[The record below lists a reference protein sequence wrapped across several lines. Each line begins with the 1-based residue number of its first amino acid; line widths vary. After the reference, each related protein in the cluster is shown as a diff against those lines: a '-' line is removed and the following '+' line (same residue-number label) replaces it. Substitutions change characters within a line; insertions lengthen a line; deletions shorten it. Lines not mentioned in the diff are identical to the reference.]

1 MNNRVPTPGQE
12 GRVKV
17 TTDSGEVYYAT
28 IEMADNPTQPG
39 TPWAKET
46 ALTDETEDLIFG
58 NHLDR
63 TVDDAFRGLMSRISL
78 IMANTAAITLN
89 VRSANGN
96 PLRGV
101 YVDGV
106 FDINGLPLKSDSSG
120 VINGYVSEGNVVLK
134 VSGYSDIEDFS
145 TQFQA
150 VKGES
155 YTKTINLTTRNFL
168 SLTSS
173 GNVKFSE
180 NVQTLDVSAVGAG
193 GGAGGT
199 EKHDSSQDSYS
210 NGTSGPGGGGG
221 FVNNQYSV
229 SFEAN
234 RVYPAVVGV
243 GGLGKK
249 AAAGKDGGYSELL
262 GVRAEGGKGGEMSDE
277 DFAGEGGVGNG
288 NGAAGAKCSR
298 DEYRDGYDGSPGT
311 GEYFTS
317 FYGTGTVGGGGGSGA
332 VGYRNS
338 GGSYPETV
346 NGGIGGSP
354 NGGNGGNI
362 SRSGDEGAAVNGAFP
377 GGGGGGPSVEITH
390 RYVSGGGYTSY
401 TLVAG
406 TPGNGA
412 DGVIAMRMHLRVA

>member
-199 EKHDSSQDSYS
+199 EDGGSGAYDYAV
-210 NGTSGPGGGGG
+210 SGPGGGGG

-229 SFEAN
+229 FFEPN
-234 RVYPAVVGV
+234 MVYKAVVGV
-243 GGLGKK
+243 GGVGREE
-249 AAAGKDGGYSELL
+249 AAGKDGGYSELL
-262 GVRAEGGKGGEMSDE
+262 GVRAEGGKGGALSDGST
-277 DFAGEGGVGNG
+277 AGEGGTGNG
-288 NGAAGAKCSR
+288 NGAPGAKSR
-298 DEYRDGYDGSPGT
+298 KGSYRNGYDGNPGT

-317 FYGTGTVGGGGGSGA
+317 FYASSPVSGGGASGASGYKHDNGVHDEAPKGGTGGT
-332 VGYRNS
+332 
-338 GGSYPETV
+338 
-346 NGGIGGSP
+346 P
-354 NGGNGGNI
+354 NGGNGGNLTRNGGT
-362 SRSGDEGAAVNGAFP
+362 SSAKDGAFP
-377 GGGGGGPSVEITH
+377 GGGGGGPSANVDYRT
-390 RYVSGGGYTSY
+390 VSGH
-401 TLVAG
+401 G
-406 TPGNGA
+406 TFYSLSIGAPGNGA